1 MEIKKKGI
9 NLLKDK
15 KNKLRNHS
23 TKVTREQ
30 KELNKFNDM
39 QFNNKKNN
47 KYKAK
52 REYINK
58 SGKKNKKRL
67 TSSNSTRIYSKIIL
81 SIKSR

>member
-1 MEIKKKGI
+1 
-9 NLLKDK
+9 
-15 KNKLRNHS
+15 
-23 TKVTREQ
+23 
-30 KELNKFNDM
+30 M
-39 QFNNKKNN
+39 QFNNNKNN